1 MAGIPEQ
8 IPPAV
13 LRARAVVWLGLLAA
27 AIGVIDGVVMM
38 VKNVDALCAEDVYT
52 SDGRCYDHPQAAE
65 GLAVVVISVMLGVL
79 ILLVV
84 RLIGGEDN
92 QKATDLS

>member
-13 LRARAVVWLGLLAA
+13 LKARAIVWAGLVAA
-27 AIGVIDGVVMM
+27 AVGVVDGIVMM
-38 VKNVDALCAEDVYT
+38 VKNVDALCADDVYT

-65 GLAVVVISVMLGVL
+65 GLAVVAISVALGVL
-79 ILLVV
+79 IILVSSLLKE
-84 RLIGGEDN
+84 RD
-92 QKATDLS
+92 